1 MEQSEKVRVVAD
13 VGVVITVS
21 VVNVVVAVAVGV
33 VVDAP
38 VVLPVVLLVSEVGGV
53 REGVVVVVGRERNGG
68 V

>member
-21 VVNVVVAVAVGV
+21 VMNVVVAVAVGA

-53 REGVVVVVGRERNGG
+53 REGVAVVGRERNGG